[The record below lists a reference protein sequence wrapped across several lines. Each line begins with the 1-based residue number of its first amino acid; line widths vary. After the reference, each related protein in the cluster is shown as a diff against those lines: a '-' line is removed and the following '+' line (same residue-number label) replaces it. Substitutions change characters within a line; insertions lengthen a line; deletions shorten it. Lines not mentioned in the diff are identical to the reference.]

1 MATLIKCLEKVS
13 ETFFAFILAA
23 LFFTI
28 GVTILLGIL
37 AKGFI
42 RSVKQGGK

>member
-1 MATLIKCLEKVS
+1 MATLIKILEKCIDLIS
-13 ETFFAFILAA
+13 SALAGLIVA
-23 LFFTI
+23 MFLVVVFLT
-28 GVTILLGIL
+28 IL